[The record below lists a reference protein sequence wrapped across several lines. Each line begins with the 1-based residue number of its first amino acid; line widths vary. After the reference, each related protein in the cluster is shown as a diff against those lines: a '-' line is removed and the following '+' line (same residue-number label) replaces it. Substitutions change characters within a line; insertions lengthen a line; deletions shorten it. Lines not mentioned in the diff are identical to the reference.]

1 MEEVENPFQLQGDQD
16 DLELQNFVN
25 EPSPSLYASTS
36 APGAETPEQKYA
48 RLKAREAEL
57 LRRQQEIRDVE
68 GAVAHKPNWP
78 PYVPFLYVDVDAD
91 IPQSAKQAVKIALIG
106 ILLVIGQSVINV
118 LASSTITGLAN
129 YSRAKSVIFSVIF
142 ALVTIYLT
150 VSLCWE
156 KLYNG
161 CKAHDLPFS
170 FIVWQFI
177 LIAWTGYLAVGFPS
191 SGSVGIA
198 TFIDLVAKSDSGW
211 SKMIATINTL
221 LLLGS
226 ITVHII
232 VLQQAQKYQKVS
244 GVPDIMQPMVAP
256 EVSSI

>member
-1 MEEVENPFQLQGDQD
+1 MEEVENPFQLQGDHD
-16 DLELQNFVN
+16 DMELQNFVN
-25 EPSPSLYASTS
+25 EPTPSLYASS
-36 APGAETPEQKYA
+36 PGAETPEQKYA

-57 LRRQQEIRDVE
+57 LRRQQEIREVE
-68 GAVAHKPNWP
+68 GVVAHQPNWP
-78 PYVPFLYVDVDAD
+78 PYIPFLYVDIETD
-91 IPQSAKQAVKIALIG
+91 IPQAAQQAVKIALIG
-106 ILLVIGQSVINV
+106 VALVISQSIINI

-142 ALVTIYLT
+142 ALVTVYVT

-161 CKAHDLPFS
+161 CRARDLPFS
-170 FIVWQFI
+170 FIVWQFV

-198 TFIDLVAKSDSGW
+198 TFIDLIAKSESGW
-211 SKMIATINTL
+211 SKTIATFNTL
-221 LLLGS
+221 MLIGS
-226 ITVHII
+226 IAIHII

-244 GVPDIMQPMVAP
+244 GVPDIMQPMVSP
-256 EVSSI
+256 DVSSI